1 MKKTKAF
8 LLNTALLTAT
18 ALLMRTVGLSFSV
31 YLSSKIGTAGM
42 GLYQL
47 ILSVYTLCVTL
58 STSGVNLAAT
68 RMVAEALGGR
78 REDQSHAIMR
88 RCLSYSVFF
97 GGCTAAA
104 LFFGADY
111 VGNVWLA
118 DSRTVLSLRLL
129 SLSMPFLSM
138 SSAMAG
144 YFTAVRRVF
153 KNACVQV
160 AEQVIRI
167 ALTVAGLTV
176 TLKIGIDYACA
187 AIIGGGTAAELCSFL
202 ITYVLYRIDAR
213 RYRAKI
219 SQDDNR
225 GLTRKMLGI
234 SIPVAFSAY
243 ARSGL
248 VTVEH
253 LLIPRGLKRSGIS
266 SDTALS
272 AYGMIQGMALPVIL
286 FPSALLTSFA
296 GLIVPEL
303 AERKEQGKTAQI
315 ERIVGRVFQLTLMFA
330 ICVSGIFFFFA
341 EDFGLLLYDNADTV
355 QFIRILAP
363 LVPVMYLD
371 TAVDGMLK
379 GLGEQVS
386 SMRYNIIDAS
396 VSVLLVWLLLPRYAI
411 AGYLATIYVT
421 EMLNAFLSANRLI
434 RVTKVPI
441 KPCSCILGPV
451 LAIFGGC
458 MASRLVSSAL
468 PLSALSLTVQIVVAV
483 LFYLAFLLLSRSL
496 TGEDVRWI
504 FSAFQ
509 G

>member
-31 YLSSKIGTAGM
+31 YLSAKIGTAGM

-47 ILSVYTLCVTL
+47 ILSVYTLCVTI
-58 STSGVNLAAT
+58 STSGINLAST

-78 REDQSHAIMR
+78 RADQSHAIMR
-88 RCLSYSVFF
+88 RCLSYSIFF
-97 GGCTAAA
+97 GGCTATA
-104 LFFGADY
+104 LFLGADY

-118 DSRTVLSLRLL
+118 DNRTILSLRLL

-167 ALTVAGLTV
+167 VLTVLGLTL
-176 TLKIGIDYACA
+176 TLRIGIDYACA

-202 ITYVLYRIDAR
+202 MTYMLYRIDAR
-213 RYRAKI
+213 RYRTGGK
-219 SQDDNR
+219 QRDNR
-225 GLTRKMLGI
+225 GLTKKMLGI

-248 VTVEH
+248 VTIEH
-253 LLIPRGLKRSGIS
+253 LLIPRGLKKSGIS

-272 AYGMIQGMALPVIL
+272 AYGIIQGMALPVIL

-303 AERKEQGKTAQI
+303 AERKEQGKTVQI

-355 QFIRILAP
+355 QFIQILAP

-396 VSVLLVWLLLPRYAI
+396 VSVLLVWFLLPRYAI
-411 AGYLATIYVT
+411 AGYLVTIYVT

-434 RVTKVPI
+434 KVTKVPI

-458 MASRLVSSAL
+458 MASRLISSAL
-468 PLSALSLTVQIVVAV
+468 PLSAFSLTLEIVLTV

-496 TGEDVRWI
+496 TKEDVHWI
-504 FSAFQ
+504 FSAFR